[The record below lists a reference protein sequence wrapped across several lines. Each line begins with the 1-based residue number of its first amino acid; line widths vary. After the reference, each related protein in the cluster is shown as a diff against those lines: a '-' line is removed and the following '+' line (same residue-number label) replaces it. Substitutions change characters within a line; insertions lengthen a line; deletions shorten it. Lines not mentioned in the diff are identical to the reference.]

1 MVSRSLRAMQ
11 NRLSIDEFKEEKLQ
25 DTMTQ
30 MTLEMLN
37 KIASLEMEIKEV
49 LNGSTPVEREK
60 LKQMIE
66 LSHELKTIEGLV
78 IYQQEEI
85 QEMDMNNMAQVSEL
99 KETDTKLRSKLSTVE
114 QDINKLGAGIIF

>member
-1 MVSRSLRAMQ
+1 MLDNQIFLSDQETELRMVSRSLRAMQ

-78 IYQQEEI
+78 IYQVI
-85 QEMDMNNMAQVSEL
+85 S
-99 KETDTKLRSKLSTVE
+99 
-114 QDINKLGAGIIF
+114 

>member
-1 MVSRSLRAMQ
+1 MQ

-78 IYQQEEI
+78 IYQVI
-85 QEMDMNNMAQVSEL
+85 SRNNFQFSGNIKTFSARWNT
-99 KETDTKLRSKLSTVE
+99 TDGYE
-114 QDINKLGAGIIF
+114 

>member
-1 MVSRSLRAMQ
+1 MLDNQIFLSAQETELRMVSRSLRAMQ

-78 IYQQEEI
+78 IYQVI
-85 QEMDMNNMAQVSEL
+85 SRNNFQFPENKKTFSARRNT
-99 KETDTKLRSKLSTVE
+99 TDGYE
-114 QDINKLGAGIIF
+114 